1 MEKGLHFF
9 ALSHRVEARNPR
21 GRGTAMLN
29 DLHVHTAFSADS
41 DTPLAAYCQRAVELG
56 MGCVCFTD
64 HLDCHPLDSG
74 CGYYDPQAYF
84 EAIETVREQYGGR
97 IRILAGVE
105 FAEPHLHPDL
115 LREYQTYPY
124 DFIIGSIHW
133 VGDLFPSR
141 MQREGIPFMA
151 YTDGYFREVYCAVR
165 HGGFQSLGHLDFPKR
180 YFGKSPL
187 DTGLI
192 EDIFRLMAE
201 REILLEI
208 NTSALRKGLRE
219 PMPSR
224 ELLRMYRDA
233 GNRDVTIGSDAHF
246 VEDLAADNQVAQA
259 LIQELGLREVV
270 FLQKQ
275 RVPVQDL

>member
-1 MEKGLHFF
+1 
-9 ALSHRVEARNPR
+9 
-21 GRGTAMLN
+21 
-29 DLHVHTAFSADS
+29 
-41 DTPLAAYCQRAVELG
+41 
-56 MGCVCFTD
+56 
-64 HLDCHPLDSG
+64 
-74 CGYYDPQAYF
+74 
-84 EAIETVREQYGGR
+84 
-97 IRILAGVE
+97 
-105 FAEPHLHPDL
+105 
-115 LREYQTYPY
+115 
-124 DFIIGSIHW
+124 
-133 VGDLFPSR
+133 
-141 MQREGIPFMA
+141 MA

-187 DTGLI
+187 DTGLM

>member
-1 MEKGLHFF
+1 M
-9 ALSHRVEARNPR
+9 
-21 GRGTAMLN
+21 
-29 DLHVHTAFSADS
+29 
-41 DTPLAAYCQRAVELG
+41 
-56 MGCVCFTD
+56 
-64 HLDCHPLDSG
+64 
-74 CGYYDPQAYF
+74 
-84 EAIETVREQYGGR
+84 
-97 IRILAGVE
+97 
-105 FAEPHLHPDL
+105 
-115 LREYQTYPY
+115 
-124 DFIIGSIHW
+124 
-133 VGDLFPSR
+133 
-141 MQREGIPFMA
+141 
-151 YTDGYFREVYCAVR
+151 
-165 HGGFQSLGHLDFPKR
+165 
-180 YFGKSPL
+180 
-187 DTGLI
+187 

-275 RVPVQDL
+275 RVPEQDL